1 MSKTYSPEF
10 KLHVVLEALQS
21 DRTDADGRWTEIGAV
36 EGAGTTTRAQRY
48 RFTDRGFPYDAK
60 TLTYRLRQVDI
71 DGTATIAGERTVT
84 LGGPAQLELLCTYSN
99 PAQAQ
104 ATVRVGIPDG
114 VTDARLVL
122 FDLLGRHVRTLA
134 VSGTGRQTSQR
145 NTSDLAPEVYFL
157 RLTGD
162 GQVRTQKLT
171 IVRQT
176 VVR

>member
-1 MSKTYSPEF
+1 M
-10 KLHVVLEALQS
+10 
-21 DRTDADGRWTEIGAV
+21 
-36 EGAGTTTRAQRY
+36 
-48 RFTDRGFPYDAK
+48 
-60 TLTYRLRQVDI
+60 
-71 DGTATIAGERTVT
+71 
-84 LGGPAQLELLCTYSN
+84 
-99 PAQAQ
+99 
-104 ATVRVGIPDG
+104 
-114 VTDARLVL
+114 L